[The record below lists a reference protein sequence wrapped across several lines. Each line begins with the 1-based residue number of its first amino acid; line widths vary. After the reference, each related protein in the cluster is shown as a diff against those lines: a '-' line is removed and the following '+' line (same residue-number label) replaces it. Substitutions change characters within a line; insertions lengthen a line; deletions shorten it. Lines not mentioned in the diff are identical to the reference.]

1 MDMGREG
8 SAEMKDAEY
17 GIRKK
22 YESVMYWLKEIVE
35 NRRDRTIT
43 WTIEKKSAMRFKTE
57 REANDYAARERI
69 CGGCPALIG
78 EEDRENE

>member
-1 MDMGREG
+1 
-8 SAEMKDAEY
+8 MKDAAY

-43 WTIEKKSAMRFKTE
+43 WTIEKKSAMRFQTE
-57 REANDYAARERI
+57 REANEYAARERI
-69 CGGCPALIG
+69 RGGSPALIG